1 MTGWVKISRDVF
13 DHPIFAPGEMTER
26 EAWLWLIA
34 RAAWKDTKHRAG
46 GELID
51 VPRGALF
58 CTLRE
63 LCREWRWRSDTRV
76 RSFLDLLER
85 ERMIERSASAGKTQ
99 ITICNYAAFQD
110 CERSENAQEA
120 HEKRTENALKEEGK
134 KRNISSLR
142 SDICAGEAMLVS
154 DGVEAETLAD
164 WKAVRKAKKAGPIT
178 ETVAKG
184 LIREASRAGL
194 TTRAAVRLATER
206 GWQGFR
212 AEFVQQARAGPALRG
227 SAAISD
233 ALDRILGDGDDQG
246 KFEGIAGSVPGGG
259 QRQLLTYR
267 DGLLD
272 GD

>member
-1 MTGWVKISRDVF
+1 MNVAALIAVLEAKGLSAADILDVVKVAAAGRARSSGAERQARYRDRKAARSVTSDVTRDV
-13 DHPIFAPGEMTER
+13 T
-26 EAWLWLIA
+26 
-34 RAAWKDTKHRAG
+34 
-46 GELID
+46 
-51 VPRGALF
+51 VPDK
-58 CTLRE
+58 E
-63 LCREWRWRSDTRV
+63 KSP
-76 RSFLDLLER
+76 
-85 ERMIERSASAGKTQ
+85 
-99 ITICNYAAFQD
+99 CNP
-110 CERSENAQEA
+110 
-120 HEKRTENALKEEGK
+120 LKEI
-134 KRNISSLR
+134 NPPPSLR
-142 SDICAGEAMLVS
+142 SGIGAGEAMLVS

-259 QRQLLTYR
+259 QRELLTYR